1 MYHHVG
7 NLVFFC
13 RLVRASNTSNKSAK
27 LTSAITCTNK
37 KEKAFYC
44 YAHHHKCIIMHY
56 ATVMLTSALYSCN
69 HLNVWRMIT
78 PLE

>member
-13 RLVRASNTSNKSAK
+13 RLGRASNTSKKSAK
-27 LTSAITCTNK
+27 LTSAMTCTNET
-37 KEKAFYC
+37 EKAFYC

-56 ATVMLTSALYSCN
+56 ATECFVTAATTSMSG
-69 HLNVWRMIT
+69 
-78 PLE
+78 E